1 MDGGFMKARKIFL
14 LGIVAVMTLSLALV
28 GCGGG
33 NGSSTS
39 NETPS
44 TPTETPSTN
53 ETPDPTPAAAK
64 FMILNEQVSTE
75 QYGIGFRLDDSDLRD
90 AVEYTI
96 VEMYKD
102 GTVEQIAKKYADQ
115 GISMEGFILTS
126 TSVSAMP
133 ALDIKT
139 FTVGFDQGFPPY
151 GYLDDNGE
159 FAGFDLDLAAEV
171 AQRNGWE
178 LRLQPINWDFK
189 DAELNSGNIDCV
201 WNGFTITAERELTF
215 LFTKPYMDNSQVIV
229 VRADSGITT
238 FADLADKVVMA
249 QAASTAYLTLTDPEA
264 PENIQALLAS
274 FKELRTIPE
283 YNSAF
288 LELEQGTVDAV
299 AVDMPVAVFQ
309 INSRA

>member
-1 MDGGFMKARKIFL
+1 MKARKIFL